1 MTNGL
6 VLRLLVVS
14 SLAIVAAVGR
24 DDRVVTALCKAKDKI
39 SDIAHEANKLKQ
51 ETSETIH
58 ESKEKG
64 QDVKERVKES
74 IDKANEAATT
84 TEDTTKMMGDDI
96 VTNTSKKVENIQEKA
111 MEEAV
116 QAANKVKTSAN
127 KFLDGLKY
135 MTSMEAFGYSELTW
149 ISYNIWD
156 ECVGYVHFQLYP
168 GRTATKIA
176 AWGGA
181 EQDIPCLLQGNG
193 L

>member
-6 VLRLLVVS
+6 VLSLFVVS

-24 DDRVVTALCKAKDKI
+24 DDRVFTALCKAKDKI

-51 ETSETIH
+51 ETSGTIH
-58 ESKEKG
+58 EAKEK
-64 QDVKERVKES
+64 VK
-74 IDKANEAATT
+74 DKARETVQ
-84 TEDTTKMMGDDI
+84 E
-96 VTNTSKKVENIQEKA
+96 EKA

-181 EQDIPCLLQGNG
+181 EQDIPQGDEEALQIRLGPKA
-193 L
+193 LCSHTQFKMIA